1 MSEVLVVGAGPTG
14 LTLACE
20 LWRHGTPCR
29 IIERRGAPVD
39 RSRAVDVQSRTLE
52 VFARIGIVDQVLDS
66 GRRLQAMS
74 VYDGMK
80 HMSRL
85 HYEADGAPYPF
96 LVALPQSD
104 TERFLEQRLEALG
117 GHVER
122 GTRLKSLNVEAEY
135 TNVELVGADGST
147 EQVQVGW
154 VAGCDGVASTVRDEV
169 GIEFEGKSAM
179 RSFTT
184 ADATVD
190 WHLPGDEVSLFVSDT
205 GFLMALPLRE
215 NNRVRLISD
224 GAPIKGR
231 FGDAESLERMAAEHA
246 GADLALHDA
255 GFVGTYFVQ
264 RRLARTFQHNR
275 VLLVGDAAHTFD
287 PVGGHGMNQ
296 GIQSAFNLGW
306 KLSSVANNRCNEALI
321 ATYAS
326 ERRDAAKRF
335 SRDMDFAARLKL
347 SQLDVDEDTHDRLMD
362 FAVRATPL
370 RRSVLDSSIQPRHV
384 YSSSL
389 FVREDVA
396 SGFDSRPGATAGCRA
411 PDVQFGDG
419 EDQRLHR
426 LLDGK
431 RHTLLLFAGA
441 NANNGLPLTRSLIT
455 IAETLHNRW
464 TRSLTTYLIA
474 ARGTDTRAWNGNVVA
489 DSNGSLHDRYGANL
503 PCAYVVR
510 PDDHIAYRSCPIDTS
525 GLKSFVTRLFG

>member
-29 IIERRGAPVD
+29 IIDRRGVPVD

-52 VFARIGIVDQVLDS
+52 VFDRIGIAAQAIDR
-66 GRRLQAMS
+66 GRRIHAMS
-74 VYDGMK
+74 VYDGATRLA
-80 HMSRL
+80 RL

-96 LVALPQSD
+96 SIALPQSD
-104 TERFLEQRLEALG
+104 TERLLEQRLEALG
-117 GHVER
+117 GSVER
-122 GTRLKSLNVEAEY
+122 GTRLKSFAGEVDHVD
-135 TNVELVGADGST
+135 VELTRADGSA
-147 EQVQVGW
+147 EKLQVGW
-154 VAGCDGVASTVRDEV
+154 LAGCDGVASSVRDGL
-169 GIEFEGKSAM
+169 GIEFEGKSAT

-184 ADATVD
+184 ADATLE
-190 WHLPGDEVSLFVSDT
+190 WRLPDDEVSLFISDT
-205 GFLMALPLRE
+205 GFLLAMPLLDG
-215 NNRVRLISD
+215 RVRLITD
-224 GAPIKGR
+224 GAPIKGQ
-231 FGDAESLERMAAEHA
+231 FGDAASLERMAAEHA
-246 GADLALHDA
+246 GADLKLTDV

-264 RRLARTFQHNR
+264 RRLAKQFQRKR

-306 KLSSVANNRCNEALI
+306 KLAMVANHRCTESLL
-321 ATYAS
+321 ATYS
-326 ERRDAAKRF
+326 TERRDAAKRF
-335 SRDMDFAARLKL
+335 SRDMDFAARLRL

-362 FAVRATPL
+362 FAVQATPL
-370 RRSVLDSSIQPRHV
+370 RRSVLDAAIQPRHV
-384 YSSSL
+384 YSPSL

-411 PDVQFGDG
+411 PDVQFGDTAN
-419 EDQRLHR
+419 ERLHR

-441 NANNGLPLTRSLIT
+441 SANNGLPITRSLLT
-455 IAETLHNRW
+455 VAETVNNRW
-464 TRSLTTYLIA
+464 TRYLTTYLIA
-474 ARGTDTRAWNGNVVA
+474 ANGTDTSPWNGPVVT
-489 DSNGSLHDRYGANL
+489 DHNGILHDRYGANL

-525 GLKSFVTRLFG
+525 GLTSFVTRLFS